1 MLCDYLPMHI
11 EVRWDGSSEDYTGLG
26 KCGVWHVEPM
36 TDTWTLEVKKNFTVD
51 HPNVSRAQTSKKK
64 PSVDVTRTQLPL
76 APERPVTLQCIQG
89 TTVRGP
95 EGHPKGLVLDLLR
108 PQTVRGEERE
118 SEYFQHL
125 YMALGRAQKLEW
137 MLLQNFPHDDQGELD
152 WSIFEK
158 GPPDFLVEF
167 LEALESRA
175 KRTLPKL
182 ERAQRQLGM
191 PAWGHVPSCRPDPA
205 NNDRFL
211 YDSVAWGRQ
220 AVESYMKSPA
230 KRLSRKA
237 PPESPVQLCGSD
249 AKGVAAIE
257 TRHIHAGKI
266 DCTPMRKRSARAI
279 SPAQSEPQKDDMPS
293 PFTGGRKSAL
303 VASPGL
309 CLARPRQW
317 WCSLLEKHIGSPMPR
332 PKPAWF
338 NDPACGAVSNGT
350 QDGLTCGM
358 FAVNHCLARRDLP
371 MIGLLE
377 FREHAGDGCY
387 PEGDFDNEGLQRNL
401 QARSCFI
408 DHLQGAAYEEA
419 VRRLNPPGHLSI
431 FNGSHVLGCIIHMP
445 NPRHWIAVVSPV
457 QQATEE
463 VAALLCDSLED
474 IVYALSADEMVDLFT
489 TMALRHLQYA
499 AMPLTP
505 QVREELAAGWSAY
518 KVTC

>member
-1 MLCDYLPMHI
+1 
-11 EVRWDGSSEDYTGLG
+11 
-26 KCGVWHVEPM
+26 
-36 TDTWTLEVKKNFTVD
+36 
-51 HPNVSRAQTSKKK
+51 
-64 PSVDVTRTQLPL
+64 
-76 APERPVTLQCIQG
+76 
-89 TTVRGP
+89 
-95 EGHPKGLVLDLLR
+95 
-108 PQTVRGEERE
+108 
-118 SEYFQHL
+118 
-125 YMALGRAQKLEW
+125 
-137 MLLQNFPHDDQGELD
+137 
-152 WSIFEK
+152 
-158 GPPDFLVEF
+158 
-167 LEALESRA
+167 
-175 KRTLPKL
+175 
-182 ERAQRQLGM
+182 
-191 PAWGHVPSCRPDPA
+191 
-205 NNDRFL
+205 
-211 YDSVAWGRQ
+211 
-220 AVESYMKSPA
+220 
-230 KRLSRKA
+230 
-237 PPESPVQLCGSD
+237 
-249 AKGVAAIE
+249 
-257 TRHIHAGKI
+257 
-266 DCTPMRKRSARAI
+266 
-279 SPAQSEPQKDDMPS
+279 MPS
-293 PFTGGRKSAL
+293 FFTGGRQPAL

-408 DHLQGAAYEEA
+408 DYLQGAAHEEA

-431 FNGSHVLGCIIHMP
+431 FNGSHALGCIIHMP
-445 NPRHWIAVVSPV
+445 NPRHWIAVVPPV

-474 IVYALSADEMVDLFT
+474 SVYALSADEMVDLFT

-499 AMPLTP
+499 DMPLTP